1 MTAPDADRLEV
12 WRAFLLGHAAIVRM
26 LTRELHEYRQ
36 LPLTWFEVLDSLQN
50 SGGQLRAMDL
60 AERVMVHPSSLS
72 RQIDG
77 LEEAGFVIRE
87 KLNDD
92 DNRAVMVSIT
102 KSGRETW
109 RGASAVYHRIVKRAF
124 TNQLT
129 DTDVVALHRVFTKV
143 LDAQ

>member
-1 MTAPDADRLEV
+1 MTAQDADRLEV
-12 WRAFLLGHAAIVRM
+12 WRSFLLGHAAIARM
-26 LTRELHEYRQ
+26 LTRALHEYRE
-36 LPLTWFEVLDSLQN
+36 LPLTWFEVLETLQ
-50 SGGQLRAMDL
+50 SAGGQLRAMDL

-77 LEEAGFVIRE
+77 LEGAGFVIRE

-92 DNRAVMVSIT
+92 DNRAVMVTMT
-102 KSGRETW
+102 KDGRETW

-129 DTDVVALHRVFTKV
+129 ETDVATLHRIFAKV

>member
-12 WRAFLLGHAAIVRM
+12 WRAFLLGHAAIARM
-26 LTRELHEYRQ
+26 LTRALHEYRE
-36 LPLTWFEVLDSLQN
+36 LPLTWFEVLETLQ
-50 SGGQLRAMDL
+50 SAGGQLRAMEL

-77 LEEAGFVIRE
+77 LEEVGFVIRE

-92 DNRAVMVSIT
+92 DNRAVMVTMT
-102 KSGRETW
+102 KDGRETW
-109 RGASAVYHRIVKRAF
+109 RGASAVYHRIVKKAF

-129 DTDVVALHRVFTKV
+129 ETDVVALHRIFTKV

>member
-1 MTAPDADRLEV
+1 MTASDADRQEV
-12 WRAFLLGHAAIVRM
+12 WRAFLLGHAAISRM
-26 LTRELHEYRQ
+26 LTRALHEYRE
-36 LPLTWFEVLDSLQN
+36 LPLTWFEVLETLQ
-50 SGGQLRAMDL
+50 SAGGKLRVMDL

-92 DNRAVMVSIT
+92 DNRAVMVTIT
-102 KSGRETW
+102 RDGRETW
-109 RGASAVYHRIVKRAF
+109 RGANAVYHRIVKRAF

-129 DTDVVALHRVFTKV
+129 ETDVVALHRIFTKV

>member
-12 WRAFLLGHAAIVRM
+12 WRAFLLGHAAIIRM

-36 LPLTWFEVLDSLQN
+36 LPLTWFEVLDALQGQ
-50 SGGQLRAMDL
+50 GGQMRAMEL

-77 LEEAGFVIRE
+77 LEGAGFVIRE
-87 KLNDD
+87 KLNED
-92 DNRAVMVSIT
+92 DNRAVVVSIT
-102 KSGRETW
+102 RHGRDTW
-109 RGASAVYHRIVKRAF
+109 RGASTVYHRIVKRAF

-129 DTDVVALHRVFTKV
+129 DTDVIALHRIFSKV
-143 LDAQ
+143 LDPQ

>member
-1 MTAPDADRLEV
+1 MTAHDADRLEV
-12 WRAFLLGHAAIVRM
+12 WRAFLLGHAAISRM
-26 LTRELHEYRQ
+26 LTRALHDYRE
-36 LPLTWFEVLDSLQN
+36 LPLTWFEILETLQS

-77 LEEAGFVIRE
+77 LEDAGLVIRE
-87 KLNDD
+87 RLNDD
-92 DNRAVMVSIT
+92 DNRAVMVTMT
-102 KSGRETW
+102 KDGRETW
-109 RGASAVYHRIVKRAF
+109 RGATVVYHRIVKRAF

-129 DTDVVALHRVFTKV
+129 ETDVVALHRIFTKV

>member
-12 WRAFLLGHAAIVRM
+12 WRVFLLGHAAIARM
-26 LTRELHEYRQ
+26 LTRALHEYRE
-36 LPLTWFEVLDSLQN
+36 LPLTWFEVLETLQ
-50 SGGQLRAMDL
+50 SAGGQLRAMDL

-77 LEEAGFVIRE
+77 LEDAGFVIRE
-87 KLNDD
+87 KPSDD
-92 DNRAVMVSIT
+92 DNRAVMVTMT
-102 KSGRETW
+102 KDGRETW

-129 DTDVVALHRVFTKV
+129 ETDVVTLHRIFTKV

>member
-1 MTAPDADRLEV
+1 MTTPDADRLEV
-12 WRAFLLGHAAIVRM
+12 WRTFLLGHAVIARM
-26 LTRELHEYRQ
+26 LTRALHEYRE
-36 LPLTWFEVLDSLQN
+36 LPLTWFEILETLQV

-92 DNRAVMVSIT
+92 DNRAVMVRIT
-102 KSGRETW
+102 KDGREIW
-109 RGASAVYHRIVKRAF
+109 RGASTVYHRIVKRAF

-129 DTDVVALHRVFTKV
+129 ETDVVTLHRIFTKI

>member
-1 MTAPDADRLEV
+1 MTTPDADRLEV
-12 WRAFLLGHAAIVRM
+12 WRAFLLGHAAIARM
-26 LTRELHEYRQ
+26 LTRALHEYRE
-36 LPLTWFEVLDSLQN
+36 LPLTWFEILETLQGA
-50 SGGQLRAMDL
+50 GGQLRAMDL
-60 AERVMVHPSSLS
+60 AERAMVHPSSLS

-92 DNRAVMVSIT
+92 DNRAVMVRMT
-102 KSGRETW
+102 KDGRDIW
-109 RGASAVYHRIVKRAF
+109 RGASTVYHRIVKRAF

-129 DTDVVALHRVFTKV
+129 ETDVVALHRIFTKI